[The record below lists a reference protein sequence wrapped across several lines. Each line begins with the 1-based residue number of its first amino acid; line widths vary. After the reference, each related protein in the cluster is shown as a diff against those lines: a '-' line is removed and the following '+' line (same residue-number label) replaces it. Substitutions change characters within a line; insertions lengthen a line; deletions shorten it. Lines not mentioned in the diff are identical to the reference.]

1 MTEDEPG
8 NAGEESSKSNNI
20 EPANR
25 RRYEILMGVLIWGTA
40 TVIGIGGL
48 YLLGL
53 WVDHDLG

>member
-8 NAGEESSKSNNI
+8 NVGEESSKNSNI

-53 WVDHDLG
+53 WVDHD